1 MRSRAAVVTSPTIS
15 HRSTI
20 STAGSARTRAYVAF
34 QVRPAGLT
42 DEGLCGA
49 TPQAEQMTGRGEA
62 QLREVPDHRQT
73 PGDHVLDQ
81 AGKEFV
87 EDLRPSGH
95 QQMGVPTLGDTPPI
109 LRRLQERVAFDCDSL
124 VRVGKHPGGEKP
136 GHAGPE
142 DHRVVTDL
150 RHL

>member
-1 MRSRAAVVTSPTIS
+1 MWFLLWPR
-15 HRSTI
+15 
-20 STAGSARTRAYVAF
+20 
-34 QVRPAGLT
+34 
-42 DEGLCGA
+42 
-49 TPQAEQMTGRGEA
+49 
-62 QLREVPDHRQT
+62 
-73 PGDHVLDQ
+73 HVLDQ

-109 LRRLQERVAFDCDSL
+109 LRRLQQRVAFRNRDSL
-124 VRVGKHPGGEKP
+124 VHVGKRPCGEKP

-150 RHL
+150 RHF